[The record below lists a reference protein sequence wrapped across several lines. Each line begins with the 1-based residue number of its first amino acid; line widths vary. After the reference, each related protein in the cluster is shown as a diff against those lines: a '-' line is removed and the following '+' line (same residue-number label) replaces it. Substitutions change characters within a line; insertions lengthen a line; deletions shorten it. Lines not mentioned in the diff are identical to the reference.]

1 LKSHETK
8 VVAMALVVIALGSNI
23 APEHNLPRA
32 MRSLK
37 DMAGRPLR
45 VSQVYETP
53 PIGSPGAPWFLN
65 AAVLLETSRA
75 LPGLRMV
82 LRRIEAQL
90 GRIRTQ
96 DPNAPRTIVSVAA
109 RVAGVERDPAK
120 VAAELERL
128 ARNHA
133 PKIGGDT
140 IVPEG
145 PVQVLAMKDLL
156 QYAHV
161 VVPVAEVVPEWPFQG
176 QPLRQW
182 AQRFHT
188 QARGFRTRPEIQALL
203 ARWVVS

>member
-75 LPGLRMV
+75 LPGLRWFLNAAVLLETSRALPGLRMV

-96 DPNAPRTIVSVAA
+96 DPNAPRTIDL
-109 RVAGVERDPAK
+109 DP
-120 VAAELERL
+120 VLWREE
-128 ARNHA
+128 
-133 PKIGGDT
+133 
-140 IVPEG
+140 PEG
-145 PVQVLAMKDLL
+145 PVQGFGRVRKSR
-156 QYAHV
+156 
-161 VVPVAEVVPEWPFQG
+161 PFWPAG
-176 QPLRQW
+176 WYLKVGSRQS
-182 AQRFHT
+182 AVGSRRSAGGNRRSRRRAT
-188 QARGFRTRPEIQALL
+188 VG
-203 ARWVVS
+203 

>member
-1 LKSHETK
+1 
-8 VVAMALVVIALGSNI
+8 MALVVIALGSNI

-37 DMAGRPLR
+37 DMAGRPLK

-53 PIGSPGAPWFLN
+53 PVGSPGSPWFLN
-65 AAVLLETSRA
+65 AAVLLETHRA

-90 GRIRTQ
+90 GRVRTQ
-96 DPNAPRTIVSVAA
+96 DPNAPRTIDLDPVLW
-109 RVAGVERDPAK
+109 RD
-120 VAAELERL
+120 
-128 ARNHA
+128 
-133 PKIGGDT
+133 D
-140 IVPEG
+140 PEG

-161 VVPVAEVVPEWPFQG
+161 VVPVAEVAADWPFQG

-182 AQRFHT
+182 AQRFQT